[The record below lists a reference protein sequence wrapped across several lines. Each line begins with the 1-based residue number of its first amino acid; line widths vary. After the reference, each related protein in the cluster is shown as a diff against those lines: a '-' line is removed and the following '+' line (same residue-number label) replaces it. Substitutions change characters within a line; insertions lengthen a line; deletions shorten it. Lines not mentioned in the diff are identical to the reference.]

1 MKNSVI
7 EQITT
12 LRNPNYPKIVWVLI
26 KTNDGIE
33 GIGETSY
40 DPDTVESFILGEA
53 SDYLLGKNPSQ
64 IDLHWEKLSKVGSH
78 IKLGNSGE
86 MRGLS
91 AIDMALWDHKARK
104 LGVPIYEDRKSVV

>member
-53 SDYLLGKNPSQ
+53 SDYLLGKKTH
-64 IDLHWEKLSKVGSH
+64 LK
-78 IKLGNSGE
+78 
-86 MRGLS
+86 
-91 AIDMALWDHKARK
+91 
-104 LGVPIYEDRKSVV
+104 

>member
-1 MKNSVI
+1 M
-7 EQITT
+7 
-12 LRNPNYPKIVWVLI
+12 
-26 KTNDGIE
+26 
-33 GIGETSY
+33 
-40 DPDTVESFILGEA
+40 GEA

-104 LGVPIYEDRKSVV
+104 LGVPIYDLLVNRVNTLGYSYDPFRETSTIKKITTKINLLINDPVGLAENC